1 MIRAEKSNRHPGG
14 NTSNAPICTT
24 DGNLYTFLVNW
35 KTTQESRPLH
45 SDLYSRVESFQG
57 QKPIS

>member
-35 KTTQESRPLH
+35 KDHTG
-45 SDLYSRVESFQG
+45 V
-57 QKPIS
+57 